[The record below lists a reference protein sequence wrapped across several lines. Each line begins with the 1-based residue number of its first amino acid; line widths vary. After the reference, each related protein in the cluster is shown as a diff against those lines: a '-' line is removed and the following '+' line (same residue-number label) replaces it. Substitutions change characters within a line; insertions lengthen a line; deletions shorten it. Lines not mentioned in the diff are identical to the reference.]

1 MRGKA
6 AQQATHVCVIIIHA
20 CRFPTIFHSIVGK
33 DEQEQNSPSWFNA
46 QEAKLVIKYV
56 EVGAVRQQAGQASR
70 CRPWAG
76 SQAGKLASWQRQT
89 NRQRQAGSQLGAT
102 TAPRPMCVLCPP
114 HTPAGADVHPAQP
127 CDRQPDLRH
136 HSLQAPGAA
145 HPHTADSQ
153 GLRLC
158 PGGLGRARGGWTG
171 RCGGCGSF
179 EHMRSSTLH

>member
-76 SQAGKLASWQRQT
+76 SQAGKLASWQAGKGRQT
-89 NRQRQAGSQLGAT
+89 GKDRQAVSWVPPLPPAPCVCCAPPPTHPQELMSIRRNRVTANQICVITPYRRQVQRIRTLLTTKGYGSVQVGWGVHAV
-102 TAPRPMCVLCPP
+102 AG
-114 HTPAGADVHPAQP
+114 PAGV
-127 CDRQPDLRH
+127 
-136 HSLQAPGAA
+136 GAVA
-145 HPHTADSQ
+145 ALSI
-153 GLRLC
+153 
-158 PGGLGRARGGWTG
+158 
-171 RCGGCGSF
+171 
-179 EHMRSSTLH
+179 